1 VEAVASWHTSRLIDR
16 VCVGGN
22 FLVLKEEGSVFKGGA
37 FFKSIEV
44 VFEGSSGQS
53 SGSMGVVLCI
63 WEVVRSC
70 WQLLLL
76 VVQLFLFVV
85 ILAELL

>member
-1 VEAVASWHTSRLIDR
+1 VEAVASWHTARLIDR

-22 FLVLKEEGSVFKGGA
+22 FLVLKEEGSVFKGGE

-63 WEVVRSC
+63 WEVVHDRDGG
-70 WQLLLL
+70 QIANGFEDGGVDIRL
-76 VVQLFLFVV
+76 
-85 ILAELL
+85 